1 MRRGE
6 RIRRV
11 IDFLALGGGGGG
23 GGGRD
28 EEAALGIG
36 RTLDLVGTVA

>member
-23 GGGRD
+23 R
-28 EEAALGIG
+28 EEGPALGIG
-36 RTLDLVGTVA
+36 RTFDLVGTVA

>member
-11 IDFLALGGGGGG
+11 IDFLALGGG

>member
-11 IDFLALGGGGGG
+11 IDFLALGGGG